1 MNSPKKILITVFRG
15 QSASN
20 ILRSGVLA
28 GLLQNGLEVVLLTTR
43 EREES
48 YQKEFR
54 HEQMS
59 VISVADFKEKIGDT
73 IVRFLAHN
81 SVRNERVLFKHV
93 EDLYGHK
100 KTPGAL
106 LRFLGKRAI
115 GFLGLIPGVR
125 ALIRIFAFRF
135 PSSHSEVSSILR
147 HENPD
152 LVFCPDVVQDMD
164 VIVLREAKRLGIA
177 TAGLV
182 SGWDNLTNPGLLRI
196 VPDTLLVHSPWLKR
210 AAVDLQ
216 GIPEEKI
223 KMVGI
228 PQYDSFFRKDFL
240 KPRVEFLQSL
250 GIDPK
255 SRLILFAA
263 MGSQRLAPYEW
274 ETPQMINDAIER
286 GDLPPDCLVAAR
298 PHPKYGIG
306 GYAKKPEGRHLLIDE
321 PAKYL
326 SASVESWDME
336 RKHMDH
342 LANILYH
349 ADVVVTGASTITIDA
364 AVLDRPVINV
374 VFDGKHTLPDFQS
387 IRKNYYHFTHYI
399 ALVKTKGMRLVFSE
413 KELIGWIKKYLDNP
427 SLDREERKQVVHDF
441 VGFTDGR
448 SVERIVSALAEKFT
462 A

>member
-1 MNSPKKILITVFRG
+1 MSSVPKKILITIFRG

-20 ILRSGVLA
+20 ILRSGVLT
-28 GLLQNGLEVVLLTTR
+28 GLLQNGLRVVLLTTR
-43 EREES
+43 EREEN

-54 HEQMS
+54 HEQVS
-59 VISVADFKEKIGDT
+59 VISIADFKEKIGDT
-73 IVRFLAHN
+73 VVRFLAQN

-100 KTPGAL
+100 KTLGAL
-106 LRFLGKRAI
+106 LRFCFKRVL

-125 ALIRIFAFRF
+125 ALIRSFALRF
-135 PSSHSEVSSILR
+135 PSSNKEISAILR
-147 HENPD
+147 RENPQ

-164 VIVLREAKRLGIA
+164 VVVLREARRLSIA
-177 TAGLV
+177 TVGLV

-196 VPDTLLVHSPWLKR
+196 VPDMLLAHSPWLKR
-210 AAVDLQ
+210 AAIDLQ
-216 GIPEEKI
+216 GIPEEKV

-250 GIDPK
+250 GIDPQ

-274 ETPQMINDAIER
+274 ETPQMINDAIDR
-286 GDLPPDCLVAAR
+286 GDLPPECLVAAR

-306 GYAKKPEGRHLLIDE
+306 SYAKKPEGRYLFIDE

-374 VFDGKHTLPDFQS
+374 AFDGGHTLPNFQS
-387 IRKNYYHFTHYI
+387 IRKNYYYFTHYI
-399 ALVKTKGMRLVFSE
+399 ALMKTKGMRLVFSE
-413 KELIGWIKKYLDNP
+413 AELIEWIKQYLANP
-427 SLDREERKQVVHDF
+427 SLDREERKQIVQDF

-448 SVERIVSALAEKFT
+448 SVERIVSAIVEMFA
-462 A
+462 